1 MGKKSETTREKIL
14 TTATELFLKK
24 GVDRVG
30 VREIA
35 AKADINLSLM
45 NYYFKSKEKL
55 LELIFDNLINQ
66 KASTLRSIL
75 ESDMQI
81 EEKVR
86 SYSSTYID
94 LLLDNPLLVSF
105 VLSILH
111 RSPDKMKGMNSV
123 LKLYNSEK
131 FCMQLAAEGE
141 AGKIRKID
149 PEQFFISMLSLIIFP
164 FAIKELIVDRNKFK
178 KKEYIHF
185 IEHRK
190 ELIADMLIQY
200 LKV

>member
-1 MGKKSETTREKIL
+1 MSKKSETTREKIL
-14 TTATELFLKK
+14 NTATELFLKK

-35 AKADINLSLM
+35 AKAEINLSLM

-55 LELIFDNLINQ
+55 LEIIFDNQINQ
-66 KASTLRSIL
+66 RASTLRTIL
-75 ESDMQI
+75 ESDIPI

-86 SYSSTYID
+86 KYCSTYID
-94 LLLDNPLLVSF
+94 LLLENPLLVSF

-111 RSPDKMKGMNSV
+111 RNPDKLKSMTSV
-123 LKLYNSEK
+123 IKLYNTEK
-131 FCMQLAAEGE
+131 FCKQIAIEAE

-185 IEHRK
+185 IEQRK
-190 ELIADMLIQY
+190 ELVAEMLIQY
-200 LKV
+200 LKP